1 MRHKVQNM
9 LDQNGEFISRFDE
22 LNINSEYF
30 SENTLFT
37 NLNRQRVRGF
47 KKNMTYLHWS
57 ITNCKMLN
65 IERGPL
71 CLIVASV

>member
-37 NLNRQRVRGF
+37 NLNRQRVRSF
-47 KKNMTYLHWS
+47 KKHDISTLVNNKLQDVKH
-57 ITNCKMLN
+57 
-65 IERGPL
+65 
-71 CLIVASV
+71 

>member
-37 NLNRQRVRGF
+37 NLNRQRVRSL
-47 KKNMTYLHWS
+47 KKT
-57 ITNCKMLN
+57 
-65 IERGPL
+65 
-71 CLIVASV
+71 

>member
-37 NLNRQRVRGF
+37 NLNRQRVRSF

-57 ITNCKMLN
+57 ITNYKMLN
-65 IERGPL
+65 IEQGPL

>member
-1 MRHKVQNM
+1 M

-22 LNINSEYF
+22 LNMNSEYF

-47 KKNMTYLHWS
+47 KKT
-57 ITNCKMLN
+57 
-65 IERGPL
+65 
-71 CLIVASV
+71 

>member
-1 MRHKVQNM
+1 MLWRYQSTDSYTYLTKWSNSMRHKVQNM

-37 NLNRQRVRGF
+37 NLNRQRVRSF
-47 KKNMTYLHWS
+47 KKT
-57 ITNCKMLN
+57 
-65 IERGPL
+65 
-71 CLIVASV
+71 

>member
-47 KKNMTYLHWS
+47 KKNDISTLVNNKLQDVKH
-57 ITNCKMLN
+57 
-65 IERGPL
+65 
-71 CLIVASV
+71 

>member
-1 MRHKVQNM
+1 MRHRVQNM

-22 LNINSEYF
+22 LNMNSEYF

-47 KKNMTYLHWS
+47 KKNDISTLVNNKLQDVKH
-57 ITNCKMLN
+57 
-65 IERGPL
+65 
-71 CLIVASV
+71 

>member
-1 MRHKVQNM
+1 MALSKYRLLHLRHKVQNM

-47 KKNMTYLHWS
+47 KKNDISTLVNNKLQDVKH
-57 ITNCKMLN
+57 
-65 IERGPL
+65 
-71 CLIVASV
+71 

>member
-1 MRHKVQNM
+1 M

-30 SENTLFT
+30 SENALFT

-47 KKNMTYLHWS
+47 KKHDISTLVNNKLQDVKHW
-57 ITNCKMLN
+57 T
-65 IERGPL
+65 GPIVL
-71 CLIVASV
+71 DSGKCLKESVFDW

>member
-1 MRHKVQNM
+1 MALSKYRLLHLRHKVQNM

-47 KKNMTYLHWS
+47 KKHDISTLVNNKLQDVKH
-57 ITNCKMLN
+57 
-65 IERGPL
+65 
-71 CLIVASV
+71 

>member
-1 MRHKVQNM
+1 MRHRVQNM

-47 KKNMTYLHWS
+47 KKNDISTLVNNKLQDVKH
-57 ITNCKMLN
+57 
-65 IERGPL
+65 
-71 CLIVASV
+71 

>member
-1 MRHKVQNM
+1 MALSKYRLLHLRHKVQNM

-37 NLNRQRVRGF
+37 NLNRQRVRSF
-47 KKNMTYLHWS
+47 KKT
-57 ITNCKMLN
+57 
-65 IERGPL
+65 
-71 CLIVASV
+71 

>member
-1 MRHKVQNM
+1 MLWRYQSIDSYTYLTKWSNSMRHKVQNM

-37 NLNRQRVRGF
+37 NLNRQRVRSF
-47 KKNMTYLHWS
+47 KKT
-57 ITNCKMLN
+57 
-65 IERGPL
+65 
-71 CLIVASV
+71 

>member
-37 NLNRQRVRGF
+37 NLNRQRVRSF
-47 KKNMTYLHWS
+47 KKKHDISTLVNNKLQDVKH
-57 ITNCKMLN
+57 
-65 IERGPL
+65 
-71 CLIVASV
+71 